1 MTVLTREQWWMQK
14 YFHSH
19 SAHATQTPC
28 HFITNLWNQWNH
40 SCTYVQPRGSYWN
53 QDKSC
58 FRKCMYIYLNYFFS
72 NHIWVFINLN
82 WLRTKFSRFSD
93 LSLLVRSD
101 HAMQTFSLCAYLLKV
116 FTEKVVEWMS
126 EIRLKSFGFS

>member
-1 MTVLTREQWWMQK
+1 MNDSSNMRTMVNSKIFSQSFSTC
-14 YFHSH
+14 Y
-19 SAHATQTPC
+19 
-28 HFITNLWNQWNH
+28 TNTMSLHNKRMK
-40 SCTYVQPRGSYWN
+40 SVKPFVYVQPRGSYWN

-82 WLRTKFSRFSD
+82 WLRKKFSRFAD

-116 FTEKVVEWMS
+116 FTEKVVE
-126 EIRLKSFGFS
+126 